1 MTGGKIRPA
10 IRQVRDS
17 LSTNNQGNVHT
28 LARASAHAA
37 GAMSRPASAAPRR
50 PAEEAN
56 VKVVVRCRCASLGFL
71 ADGASRFSERGIA
84 KRPRLTDRAPPD
96 PARPRPTRRPLN
108 AAERASNAA
117 VAVTANPSRREIV
130 VAAPEPASGPGASS
144 HASAVSGGKPGATTG
159 AAHAASK
166 TYTFDGVFGPDATQT
181 EVYAHAIE
189 PIVAETLEGFNCTV
203 FAYGQTGTGKTHTME
218 GDDSSSETRLGS
230 SDGVAET
237 AGIVPR
243 ALRQI
248 FSHLETQSETEYSVR
263 CTFLELYNEEIT
275 DLLSP
280 LESKSESSPPTESE
294 SESAS
299 AKKTHRLMEDG
310 RGGVSVEGL
319 TEVEVSC
326 FAEALAL
333 ARAGSARRKKAA
345 TKCNAHSSRS
355 HSVFSVATRSR
366 QPSRV
371 AGEEGEDL
379 IKLGKLNLV
388 DLAGSENVG
397 KSGVAER
404 GATARSR
411 EAGEINK
418 SLLTLGRVVTALVDK
433 LAHVPY
439 RDSKLTRLLRDA
451 LGGKSKTCILATVG
465 MASAASEE
473 TVATA
478 EYAARARSVRCKPEV
493 NRRVTR
499 NALARELRLEI
510 ETLRRDLDATR
521 LKNGVYVARETH
533 AAEQAKKTEREEKVR
548 SLQNA
553 LHEAEAN
560 YVEATK
566 NAREASERFANE
578 SAARAAEAEARVRAA
593 AAAAAARENELAT
606 RFESE
611 SARISR
617 DAEREK
623 SARLALETQ
632 TKRMVVRRDATAT
645 ETVSLFAARDRAS
658 AREKETV
665 SALAETSAAARD
677 AAARL
682 ENAEAAVALNA
693 NAWKEKKKMKKREK
707 AEKRRALHA
716 NAFETASRE
725 IQRARD
731 AATRACDD
739 ALAALGVAFAE
750 THRLENAS
758 ESEEESPDAEAL
770 AEELAAAAA
779 AARAALAAAAAVSV
793 PDDMPSGATPTR
805 ATATALAPPT
815 PEDASFRSR
824 ASVEDGVSD
833 GAANGVSDG
842 VSNAAATESPER
854 FAAAAEMRA
863 TRAKTSSLPRAPLRD
878 LGENVEEAA

>member
-1 MTGGKIRPA
+1 M
-10 IRQVRDS
+10 
-17 LSTNNQGNVHT
+17 
-28 LARASAHAA
+28 
-37 GAMSRPASAAPRR
+37 
-50 PAEEAN
+50 
-56 VKVVVRCRCASLGFL
+56 
-71 ADGASRFSERGIA
+71 
-84 KRPRLTDRAPPD
+84 
-96 PARPRPTRRPLN
+96 
-108 AAERASNAA
+108 
-117 VAVTANPSRREIV
+117 TANPSRREIV
-130 VAAPEPASGPGASS
+130 VATPEPASGPGASS

-166 TYTFDGVFGPDATQT
+166 TYTFDGVFGPDATQAD
-181 EVYAHAIE
+181 VYAHAIE

-218 GDDSSSETRLGS
+218 GDDASSDDSRLGS
-230 SDGVAET
+230 CDDVAET

-248 FSHLETQSETEYSVR
+248 FRHLETQSETEYSVR

-275 DLLSP
+275 DLLSSGVESNKSES
-280 LESKSESSPPTESE
+280 ESKSESSETTI
-294 SESAS
+294 ESAS

-333 ARAGSARRKKAA
+333 GARGSARRKKAA
-345 TKCNAHSSRS
+345 TRCNAHSSRS

-478 EYAARARSVRCKPEV
+478 GVRARARSVRCKPEV

-553 LHEAEAN
+553 LHEAEAK
-560 YVEATK
+560 YEEATK
-566 NAREASERFANE
+566 NAREASERFATRRRN
-578 SAARAAEAEARVRAA
+578 ARAAETEARVRAA
-593 AAAAAARENELAT
+593 ATAAATRENELAMK
-606 RFESE
+606 FESE
-611 SARISR
+611 SARISKE
-617 DAEREK
+617 AEREK
-623 SARLALETQ
+623 SARLVLETQ
-632 TKRMVVRRDATAT
+632 TKRMVVRRDATRA
-645 ETVSLFAARDRAS
+645 ETIALFAARDRDS
-658 AREKETV
+658 KRERETAA
-665 SALAETSAAARD
+665 ALAETSAAARD
-677 AAARL
+677 ASARL
-682 ENAEAAVALNA
+682 ENAESAVALNA

-707 AEKRRALHA
+707 AEKRRLERA

-739 ALAALGVAFAE
+739 ALAAVRVAFAE
-750 THRLENAS
+750 KHRLESASS

-793 PDDMPSGATPTR
+793 PEDMPSGATPTR
-805 ATATALAPPT
+805 DGDGAG
-815 PEDASFRSR
+815 ASDPRGRELSIARVRRGWRFGRSG
-824 ASVEDGVSD
+824 DGVA
-833 GAANGVSDG
+833 GAIRGRGGDARDAREDVEP
-842 VSNAAATESPER
+842 A
-854 FAAAAEMRA
+854 
-863 TRAKTSSLPRAPLRD
+863 PRAPPRPG
-878 LGENVEEAA
+878 GERRGGSVMNACRCTVFSGVFLLTHSTHESTLITIRNL